1 MRYNPAMFSAR
12 SPFLT
17 VALAL
22 IAVFLVLQLKE
33 RISLPDTPSAA
44 APAGQLFSG
53 GAAPH
58 NLDPSG
64 PEPVLSAPEIYRK
77 VSPSVVSVANNALV
91 RRGFFSFQVYQV
103 EQGSGS
109 GFVWDKEGHI
119 VSNYHVVHK
128 ASTITVTFPN
138 GKSFEATV
146 TGVAPDY
153 DLAVLKIQAP
163 PELLRPVE
171 MEKECRLEVG
181 RQVYAIGNPFG
192 LDTTMTTGIISAL
205 GRTITSM
212 TERSIH
218 NVIQTDAA
226 INPGNS
232 GGPLLNECG
241 MVIGI
246 NTAIISPSGAHAGI
260 GFALPA
266 ETMIRVV
273 PQLIQYGYVTRAG
286 LGMQFLPDH
295 MTIAAGV
302 KGVAVY
308 AVYDG
313 TPAARAGMEGMKMS
327 RRGELIFGD
336 IITAVNA
343 VPVETIEDL
352 QAVLD
357 PLSPGDAVA
366 LRLRKEGKVRDLKVA
381 LVAER

>member
-1 MRYNPAMFSAR
+1 MRYNDGMFSAR

-33 RISLPDTPSAA
+33 RAALCGLSSGA
-44 APAGQLFSG
+44 APAAQLFSG
-53 GAAPH
+53 GIEPHHSAPA
-58 NLDPSG
+58 L

-91 RRGFFSFQVYQV
+91 RRGLFSFQVYEV

-119 VSNYHVVHK
+119 VSNYHVIHK

-138 GKSFEATV
+138 GKSFEASV
-146 TGVAPDY
+146 VGVAPDY
-153 DLAVLKIQAP
+153 DLAVLKIRAP
-163 PELLRPVE
+163 AELLHPVE
-171 MEKECRLEVG
+171 LPDECRLEVG

-192 LDTTMTTGIISAL
+192 LDTTLTTGIISAL
-205 GRTITSM
+205 GRTIISM
-212 TERSIH
+212 TDRRIH

-232 GGPLLNECG
+232 GGPLLSECG
-241 MVIGI
+241 RVIGI
-246 NTAIISPSGAHAGI
+246 NTAIISPSGAYAGI

-273 PQLIQYGYVTRAG
+273 PQLIRDGRVTRAG
-286 LGMQFLPDH
+286 LGMQLLPDH
-295 MTIAAGV
+295 MTAAAGV

-313 TPAARAGMEGMKMS
+313 TPAALAGMEGLKMS
-327 RRGELIFGD
+327 RRGELLFGD
-336 IITAVNA
+336 IIIAVNS
-343 VPVETIEDL
+343 VPVETIEEL
-352 QAVLD
+352 QAILD
-357 PLSPGDAVA
+357 PLSPGDAVDLK
-366 LRLRKEGKVRDLKVA
+366 LRREGQVRDLRVA